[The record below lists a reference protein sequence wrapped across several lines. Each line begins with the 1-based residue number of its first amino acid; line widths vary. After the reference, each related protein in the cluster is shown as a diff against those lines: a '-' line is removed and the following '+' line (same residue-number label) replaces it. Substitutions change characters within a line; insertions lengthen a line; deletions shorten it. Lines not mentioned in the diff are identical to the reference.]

1 MKNLSLILLLVLVS
15 CCSPQKQQPSPWDM
29 TGRELYSEEFALK
42 QKIESGN
49 GTYNDVDRLRE
60 VRYQIKLQ
68 KDAARLPA
76 D

>member
-1 MKNLSLILLLVLVS
+1 MRKLPLVLLLVVAG
-15 CCSPQKQQPSPWDM
+15 CCSHTKPSPWDM

-60 VRYQIKLQ
+60 IRYQIKLQ